1 VEGVA
6 AATRILDPFKG
17 TEACG
22 EALRVDGFIGISGHP
37 DSVKPLDAVLQ
48 IYIPLGIDC
57 LPSVGTLGGVS
68 NPAEGND
75 DPISVPDENA
85 NPYQACTDRGLVH
98 AIGEISSADGPR
110 FLITNAVGVEGATFG
125 NIANFWEFARLEITA
140 SVTIPGERGQS
151 SHGNIFGLIWRRC
164 C

>member
-57 LPSVGTLGGVS
+57 LPSVGTLTPPRRWAGPTS
-68 NPAEGND
+68 SPAKSDSPPGR
-75 DPISVPDENA
+75 S
-85 NPYQACTDRGLVH
+85 H
-98 AIGEISSADGPR
+98 
-110 FLITNAVGVEGATFG
+110 FATK
-125 NIANFWEFARLEITA
+125 
-140 SVTIPGERGQS
+140 
-151 SHGNIFGLIWRRC
+151 
-164 C
+164 